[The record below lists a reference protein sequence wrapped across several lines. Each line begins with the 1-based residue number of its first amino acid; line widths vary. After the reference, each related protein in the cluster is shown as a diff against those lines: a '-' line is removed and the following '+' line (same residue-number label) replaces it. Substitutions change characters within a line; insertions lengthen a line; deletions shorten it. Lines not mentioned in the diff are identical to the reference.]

1 MNNAL
6 KSDKCVNF
14 VSHNTKKAM
23 IVNDPLQLAPAI
35 TDALETVFDPEIPV
49 NIVELGLVYELI
61 TKAGGIAKVVMTL
74 TAPGCPVAGDI
85 IDEVQRKVGEVEGVS
100 QALVE
105 LTFDP
110 PWDRSMMSEVA
121 RLELGFM

>member
-1 MNNAL
+1 
-6 KSDKCVNF
+6 
-14 VSHNTKKAM
+14 M
-23 IVNDPLQLAPAI
+23 IINDPLQLAPAI

-61 TKAGGIAKVVMTL
+61 TKENGIAKVVMTL

-85 IDEVQRKVGEVEGVS
+85 IDEVQRKVAGVEGVN

-110 PWDRSMMSEVA
+110 AWDKSMMSDVA

>member
-1 MNNAL
+1 
-6 KSDKCVNF
+6 
-14 VSHNTKKAM
+14 M
-23 IVNDPLQLAPAI
+23 IVIDKLNLAPDIRA
-35 TDALETVFDPEIPV
+35 ALETVYDPEIPV
-49 NIVELGLVYELI
+49 NICELGLVYELI
-61 TKAGGIAKVVMTL
+61 TKEDGTAKVVMTL

-85 IDEVQRKVGEVEGVS
+85 IDEVQRKVAEVDGVK

-110 PWDRSMMSEVA
+110 AWDKSMMSDVA

>member
-1 MNNAL
+1 M
-6 KSDKCVNF
+6 
-14 VSHNTKKAM
+14 M
-23 IVNDPLQLAPAI
+23 IINDPLKLAPAI
-35 TDALETVFDPEIPV
+35 TEVLETVFDPEIPV

-61 TKAGGIAKVVMTL
+61 TKEDGTAKVVMTL

-85 IDEVQRKVGEVEGVS
+85 IDEVQRKVSDVDGVE

-110 PWDRSMMSEVA
+110 AWDKSMMSEVA